1 MKDFRKNDN
10 GLFICEECGNTF
22 TCKEN
27 VSKHVKN
34 HHHIKLEDYY
44 NKWFKEEGDGYCK
57 ECGKPIPIKQKYC
70 SILCRQKGTIKI
82 RSDKAKI
89 KNEIK
94 KNRLEENFKIIC
106 LECGKKFETTLKLN
120 KHIIKVHDK
129 KEYYDKWIKKESEG
143 ICKICGA
150 PTRFYNRLDLG
161 YMDCC
166 SKECR
171 EKYKLQKRTK
181 TNLKKHGVKNVFE
194 LEEIKQKIKDSCI
207 KKYGV
212 DNNMKSKKGIRE
224 YKRAMNKKYGVEWPL
239 QDKDILDKN
248 QKAAKKLKKFRDTDI
263 WYQGSYELDFLE
275 KYYDSFADIQRG
287 PSIHY
292 IYNGQ
297 NKVYHSD
304 FYIPSK
310 NLIVEIKS
318 SWILNIDNEINE
330 KKKAVISNG
339 FEYLMILDKDY
350 SNLL

>member
-1 MKDFRKNDN
+1 
-10 GLFICEECGNTF
+10 
-22 TCKEN
+22 
-27 VSKHVKN
+27 
-34 HHHIKLEDYY
+34 
-44 NKWFKEEGDGYCK
+44 
-57 ECGKPIPIKQKYC
+57 
-70 SILCRQKGTIKI
+70 
-82 RSDKAKI
+82 
-89 KNEIK
+89 
-94 KNRLEENFKIIC
+94 
-106 LECGKKFETTLKLN
+106 
-120 KHIIKVHDK
+120 
-129 KEYYDKWIKKESEG
+129 
-143 ICKICGA
+143 
-150 PTRFYNRLDLG
+150 
-161 YMDCC
+161 MDCC